1 MSFLLP
7 LLLFVILFATMALL
21 YNEGMWSN
29 AIRLINVVT
38 AGLLATNY
46 FEPLARQLD
55 GMNSTFTYFWDFIAL
70 WGIFIVS
77 MVVFR
82 SLTGFA
88 SKVKVRFLKVADQA
102 GSVVFALLV
111 GWVLVAFTLMTLH
124 TAPLA
129 RNFLF
134 GGFQPGKSMF
144 LGMAPDQ
151 QWLGFVQQVSK
162 GSFSRSKPVA
172 FDPGGQFI
180 AKYTVRRSNLQK
192 QAETNGTFR
201 VQSGST
207 PKR

>member
-7 LLLFVILFATMALL
+7 LLLLVILFASMALL
-21 YNEGMWSN
+21 YGEGIWSN

-38 AGLLATNY
+38 AGLLAMNF
-46 FEPLARQLD
+46 FEPMARFLD
-55 GMNSTFTYFWDFIAL
+55 GVDSTFTYFWDFISL
-70 WGIFIVS
+70 WVIFGVS
-77 MVVFR
+77 MVAFR
-82 SLTGFA
+82 YLTGFA
-88 SKVKVRFLKVADQA
+88 SRIKVRFLKVADQI
-102 GSVVFALLV
+102 GSPVLALWV
-111 GWVLVAFTLMTLH
+111 GWVLVSFTLTTFH

-134 GGFQPGKSMF
+134 GAFRPGEKMF

-162 GSFSRSKPVA
+162 GSFSRSIPVA
-172 FDPGGQFI
+172 FDPNGQFI
-180 AKYTVRRSNLQK
+180 ANYAIRRSNLQK
-192 QAETNGTFR
+192 QAEVNGTFR